1 MDISYCEKTVL
12 QFHVLRKYP
21 MCRKH
26 RNNREEYI
34 ALLVLDSMVCK

>member
-12 QFHVLRKYP
+12 QFHVLRKDP
-21 MCRKH
+21 LCREH
-26 RNNREEYI
+26 RIFREEYI